1 MLYCEYSESKYQI
14 YSEYSMFKN
23 NKILTAL
30 LATSLIGVAATAQAE
45 TLSGTASLTVQNA
58 FNLVE
63 TTQLSFGTITVAK
76 ATGTHDSNDDANMV
90 LSPEGG
96 TPVITNAA
104 ATGGAIGSIVAGN
117 PATFDVTGAAPFTDL
132 IVTMTAGTTLT
143 NASAPPGNGAFTLS
157 VFAARETGATSNI
170 ASLGTITTDLNG
182 AKSFTL
188 GSTLTIDGSADYID
202 GLYSGTYSVEV
213 AY

>member
-1 MLYCEYSESKYQI
+1 
-14 YSEYSMFKN
+14 
-23 NKILTAL
+23 
-30 LATSLIGVAATAQAE
+30 
-45 TLSGTASLTVQNA
+45 
-58 FNLVE
+58 
-63 TTQLSFGTITVAK
+63 
-76 ATGTHDSNDDANMV
+76 MV

-96 TPVITNAA
+96 TPTITNAA
-104 ATGGAIGSIVAGN
+104 ATGGAIGSIVGGT
-117 PATFDVTGAAPFTDL
+117 PATFDVSGAAPFTDL

-157 VFAARETGATSNI
+157 AFAARETGATSNI

-188 GSTLTIDGSADYID
+188 GATMTIDGSTDYID
-202 GLYSGTYSVEV
+202 GLYSGTYNVEV